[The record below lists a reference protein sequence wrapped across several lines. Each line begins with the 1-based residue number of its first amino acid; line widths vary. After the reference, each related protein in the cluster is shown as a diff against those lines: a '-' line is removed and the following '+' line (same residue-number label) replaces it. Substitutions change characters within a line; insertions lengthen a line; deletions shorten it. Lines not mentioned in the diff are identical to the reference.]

1 MLINLSL
8 VTSWHRT
15 STSSV
20 SIGDVVVVSRIMGS
34 FILFSLYRQRTHYY
48 LMHKYI
54 THFLL
59 KKKKE
64 RKKLY
69 HLLQLLQTFFFFSP
83 FFLLSVAFPHFD
95 SHAFLIPGRETGR
108 CSEREEMVS
117 NKMAVGLSVF

>member
-8 VTSWHRT
+8 VTSWHHT

-69 HLLQLLQTFFFFSP
+69 HLLQLLQTFFFF
-83 FFLLSVAFPHFD
+83 LLSVAFPHFD